1 MEGLRVN
8 SVYGFSS
15 YFRGFYKGPLWKNDS
30 LKCSLFLCSIKFI
43 CCCCCQVPLKFV
55 ARPQRKVASSV
66 PSGYVMECDVTG
78 QPKPNITWLLN
89 GKQFTGTSRISIKPN
104 RLVFSIIYGGDIGV
118 YQCIADNGREM
129 VQSSAVLITAGM
141 CARTT
146 SCSL

>member
-1 MEGLRVN
+1 
-8 SVYGFSS
+8 
-15 YFRGFYKGPLWKNDS
+15 
-30 LKCSLFLCSIKFI
+30 
-43 CCCCCQVPLKFV
+43 
-55 ARPQRKVASSV
+55 
-66 PSGYVMECDVTG
+66 MECDVTG

-104 RLVFSIIYGGDIGV
+104 KLVFSVIYGGDIGV

-146 SCSL
+146 SCSLKAIGIVKFAVMRSVDAVVPSINKSLLAN